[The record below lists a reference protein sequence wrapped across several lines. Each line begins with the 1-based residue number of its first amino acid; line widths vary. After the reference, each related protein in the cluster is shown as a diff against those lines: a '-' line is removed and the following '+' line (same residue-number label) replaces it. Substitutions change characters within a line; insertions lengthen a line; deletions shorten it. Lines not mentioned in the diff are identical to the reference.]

1 MCCPVYASTDSDAWK
16 FSFAI
21 SCMWFLP
28 QEKSGGGG
36 KDHNKDISCS
46 FKHYLYIEKLTEGIL
61 LISFTD
67 M

>member
-1 MCCPVYASTDSDAWK
+1 MCAAQFMLQQTVMLG
-16 FSFAI
+16 SFLLP
-21 SCMWFLP
+21 FLACGFFH
-28 QEKSGGGG
+28 KSGGGG

-61 LISFTD
+61 LISFIG